1 MQNSDFKP
9 QIPLSSNV
17 GNENVS
23 FLHDMSVASTS
34 GGGASGRSG
43 SPNQYYY
50 PYPPDSISPSG
61 FSSELDSR
69 DDE

>member
-1 MQNSDFKP
+1 M
-9 QIPLSSNV
+9 
-17 GNENVS
+17 G

-34 GGGASGRSG
+34 GGGGSGSGRSG

>member
-1 MQNSDFKP
+1 MEFRLK
-9 QIPLSSNV
+9 IA
-17 GNENVS
+17 GNENVG

-34 GGGASGRSG
+34 GGGGSGSGRSG

-50 PYPPDSISPSG
+50 PYPPDGSISPSG

>member
-1 MQNSDFKP
+1 MKNHSG
-9 QIPLSSNV
+9 SEGV
-17 GNENVS
+17 G

-34 GGGASGRSG
+34 GAGSTSGRSG

>member
-1 MQNSDFKP
+1 MVFRCKTT
-9 QIPLSSNV
+9 
-17 GNENVS
+17 GNENVG

-34 GGGASGRSG
+34 GGAGSGSGRSG